1 METIATTEPAMRGES
16 PAPDGPDF
24 AGREVRPLPGVAGN
38 LLELIGNTP
47 MARLP
52 KLNRGLRPT
61 LLAKLEMF
69 NPGNNVK
76 DRIGIRMIRD
86 AEARGLLKRGGT
98 IVEPTSGNTGTGLAI
113 AASILGYKTVFVMP
127 DKVSGEKIALLR
139 AFGAEVITTPTAV
152 PRESPESYY
161 SVAARVTSETPGAFQ
176 PNQYFNQANPQTH
189 YDTTGP
195 EIWEQTGG
203 KVDVFVAGV
212 GTGGTITGIG
222 RYLKERN
229 PNVMIV
235 GADPEGSIYTG
246 DKPRPYKVEGIGE
259 DFMPGTFQY
268 DIVDRWVQ
276 VSDRDS
282 LLTARRI
289 TREEGILVGGSP
301 GTAMWAALQVAKDL
315 DESKTIVVLFP
326 DTGRGYLSKV
336 FNDDW
341 MRENGF
347 LDRLATPARVRDLL
361 HYHNR
366 ELPALVTVPVTARV
380 REAIELLHQYSI
392 SQLPVSRDGELT
404 TVHSIV
410 GSIQERSLLERV
422 FRNPEAVDQTVETV
436 MEQPF
441 PLVDVGEEVERVV
454 PALLAGNPAVLAEE
468 AGRPVGLITRADL
481 LEFVARGK
489 TTR

>member
-1 METIATTEPAMRGES
+1 
-16 PAPDGPDF
+16 
-24 AGREVRPLPGVAGN
+24 
-38 LLELIGNTP
+38 
-47 MARLP
+47 
-52 KLNRGLRPT
+52 
-61 LLAKLEMF
+61 
-69 NPGNNVK
+69 
-76 DRIGIRMIRD
+76 
-86 AEARGLLKRGGT
+86 
-98 IVEPTSGNTGTGLAI
+98 
-113 AASILGYKTVFVMP
+113 
-127 DKVSGEKIALLR
+127 
-139 AFGAEVITTPTAV
+139 V

-289 TREEGILVGGSP
+289 TREEGILVGGST

-392 SQLPVSRDGELT
+392 SQLPVSRDGDLT

-489 TTR
+489 TAQ